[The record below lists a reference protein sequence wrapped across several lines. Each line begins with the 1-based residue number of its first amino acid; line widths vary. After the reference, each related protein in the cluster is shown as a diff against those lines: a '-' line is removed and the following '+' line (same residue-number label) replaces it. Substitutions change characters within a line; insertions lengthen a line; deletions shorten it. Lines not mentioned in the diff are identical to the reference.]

1 MNIIEKIINES
12 NDEIR
17 NKIIKERIMLLE
29 SESLQN
35 QVLDVNSIYHGF
47 ISSSSEIEF
56 STYGIDANLGLMDK
70 YGMKQQDYIYEF
82 FNYLKDNNISNI
94 NAVINSISPFL
105 RTYFGVKNNNT
116 YNRGITFENMQ
127 KQLLE
132 IYKKDNENFEKYRN
146 KWLDIGIFKNNSMAE
161 CTEYSAISQNLLAF
175 LGFDTYYLSGHLSTS
190 KIDEDHAFN
199 LVKTPTG
206 NYFLIDST
214 NPIGLYDD
222 KLNII
227 TTKTRFFQISKEQY
241 ENAIS
246 GNGLNLEIKTCHY
259 QRKDGRDRVIDI
271 DVWKYS
277 IKGKRKTL

>member
-1 MNIIEKIINES
+1 MNIIETIINE
-12 NDEIR
+12 NNNEIR
-17 NKIIKERIMLLE
+17 NQLIKERIMLLE

-35 QVLDVNSIYHGF
+35 QVLDINSIHHGF

-56 STYGIDANLGLMDK
+56 SVYGIDANLGLMDK

-82 FNYLKDNNISNI
+82 FNYLRDNNISNI

-105 RTYFGVKNNNT
+105 RIYFGVKNNNT
-116 YNRGITFENMQ
+116 NNRGITFENMQ

-175 LGFDTYYLSGHLSTS
+175 LGFNTYYLSGHLSTS
-190 KIDEDHAFN
+190 KTDEDHAFN

-206 NYFLIDST
+206 NYFLIDSA

-259 QRKDGRDRVIDI
+259 QRKDSKDIVIDV